1 VAADEPQLP
10 RPAGGSYRA
19 SDAEREEVV
28 ERLRVATTEGRLTLT
43 ELTERTE
50 AAYTS
55 TTHAEL
61 AEITADLPSPGAGA
75 TWAVPAAPVTPV
87 TAPSPVERISAV
99 MGESKRSG
107 RWRVDRP
114 ISAVCVMGE
123 VEIDLRGAEVPLG
136 FVDITATVIMGDI
149 KIIVPDG
156 VDVQLSGT
164 TIMGDKSVKVEEA
177 PPGRRVPVV
186 RVQATVFMGDLK
198 IINDT
203 WASRPRRSLMAWI
216 RREDPKP
223 VEGNGPKGISGR

>member
-1 VAADEPQLP
+1 MTDELQLP
-10 RPAGGSYRA
+10 RPAGGSLRA

-55 TTHAEL
+55 TTLAEL
-61 AEITADLPSPGAGA
+61 AEITADLPSTGGAPA
-75 TWAVPAAPVTPV
+75 WAVPAAP
-87 TAPSPVERISAV
+87 TAPAVPPPPVERISAI
-99 MGESKRSG
+99 MGDNKRAG

-114 ISAVCVMGE
+114 ISAVCVMGD

-136 FVDITATVIMGDI
+136 LVDITAIVIMGDI

-203 WASRPRRSLMAWI
+203 WASRPRRSLMGWL
-216 RREDPKP
+216 RREDPP
-223 VEGNGPKGISGR
+223 SVEGSGPKGISGR

>member
-1 VAADEPQLP
+1 MTDELQLP
-10 RPAGGSYRA
+10 RPAGGSLRA
-19 SDAEREEVV
+19 SDAEREETV

-55 TTHAEL
+55 TTLAEL
-61 AEITADLPSPGAGA
+61 AEITADLPSTGGAPA
-75 TWAVPAAPVTPV
+75 WAVPAAPAVP
-87 TAPSPVERISAV
+87 PPPVERISAI
-99 MGESKRSG
+99 MGDNKRAG

-114 ISAVCVMGE
+114 ISAVCVMGD

-136 FVDITATVIMGDI
+136 FVDITAIVIMGDI

-203 WASRPRRSLMAWI
+203 WASRPRRSLMGWL
-216 RREDPKP
+216 RREDPP
-223 VEGNGPKGISGR
+223 SVEGSGPKGISGR